1 MVMNPQDEQMN
12 KPRGGLLGLFDK
24 AMKADE
30 DTGLSP
36 LQNFA
41 AALDPL
47 ILKDLRGG
55 EGIRQQ
61 GVQRAA
67 TMSKNKTVDMLR
79 QQGRN
84 DLADAVMN
92 RTIGPKEAFSVM
104 QSEKAADTA
113 FQRQKDLAAFSA
125 GLKAPAAPKLYSE
138 FAKLNADLQAGNI
151 SKDQYNASVQSFL
164 NKNKM
169 SIRPFRDI
177 NRKKTKVVTVGSV
190 KIGGDNPISVQSMTN
205 TLTTDIEATI
215 NQINQITE
223 AGGDLVRVSCPD
235 KESTQALKKIIAP
248 KKNLSFSE
256 NFFHMCFGKVPEK
269 EIVKA
274 FDVSLILYAEH
285 SFNVST
291 FTARTITS
299 SLSDIHGAI
308 TGAIASLKGPLHGG
322 ANEEVMHMMKK
333 IKKPENA
340 LKWINNALKNK
351 EVVMG
356 FGHRV
361 YKSGDSRVPTM
372 REYFGKVAKIK
383 KDKTFEKIYD
393 IVEKVMI
400 KKKNIHPNVDYPTGP
415 TYHLMGFDTDFFTPI
430 FVISRITGW
439 SAHIME
445 QHAANKLIRPLAK
458 YKGSK
463 HRTVMQLNQ
472 R

>member
-1 MVMNPQDEQMN
+1 MSQEI
-12 KPRGGLLGLFDK
+12 KKGLLGIVV
-24 AMKADE
+24 DE
-30 DTGLSP
+30 TEVSKVMPEINSLTYRGY
-36 LQNFA
+36 A
-41 AALDPL
+41 AQDLCEYCRFEEVAYL
-47 ILKDLRGG
+47 ILNKDLPNSIQLKQFEKEERGHR
-55 EGIRQQ
+55 EL
-61 GVQRAA
+61 
-67 TMSKNKTVDMLR
+67 SKNLYEIIKHIPKKSHPMDVARTAVSAMGLEDKETSNSSPEANMRKALRIFSKT
-79 QQGRN
+79 
-84 DLADAVMN
+84 
-92 RTIGPKEAFSVM
+92 P
-104 QSEKAADTA
+104 TA
-113 FQRQKDLAAFSA
+113 LAAF
-125 GLKAPAAPKLYSE
+125 YR
-138 FAKLNADLQAGNI
+138 
-151 SKDQYNASVQSFL
+151 
-164 NKNKM
+164 
-169 SIRPFRDI
+169 IRS
-177 NRKKTKVVTVGSV
+177 G
-190 KIGGDNPISVQSMTN
+190 
-205 TLTTDIEATI
+205 
-215 NQINQITE
+215 
-223 AGGDLVRVSCPD
+223 
-235 KESTQALKKIIAP
+235 KKIIKP
-248 KKNLSFSE
+248 KKNLSFAE
-256 NFFHMCFGKVPEK
+256 NFFYMCFGKVPQK

-322 ANEEVMHMMKK
+322 ANEEVMHMMRK
-333 IKKPENA
+333 IKKPEHA

-351 EVVMG
+351 DVVMG

-400 KKKNIHPNVDYPTGP
+400 KKKNIYPNVDYPTGP

-463 HRTVMQLNQ
+463 HRKVLELNY

>member
-1 MVMNPQDEQMN
+1 MSDDI
-12 KPRGGLLGLFDK
+12 KKGLLGIIV
-24 AMKADE
+24 DE
-30 DTGLSP
+30 TEISKVMPEINSLTYRGY
-36 LQNFA
+36 A
-41 AALDPL
+41 AQDLCARCDFEEVAYL
-47 ILKDLRGG
+47 ILNKELPNKKQLK
-55 EGIRQQ
+55 EFKKELSKEI
-61 GVQRAA
+61 
-67 TMSKNKTVDMLR
+67 TLSKNLINILKQIPKNSHPMDVART
-79 QQGRN
+79 
-84 DLADAVMN
+84 AV
-92 RTIGPKEAFSVM
+92 SVM
-104 QSEKAADTA
+104 GLEDKETKDNSPKANLRKAIRIFAKTPTA
-113 FQRQKDLAAFSA
+113 LAAFYR
-125 GLKAPAAPKLYSE
+125 L
-138 FAKLNADLQAGNI
+138 
-151 SKDQYNASVQSFL
+151 
-164 NKNKM
+164 
-169 SIRPFRDI
+169 
-177 NRKKTKVVTVGSV
+177 RKG
-190 KIGGDNPISVQSMTN
+190 
-205 TLTTDIEATI
+205 
-215 NQINQITE
+215 
-223 AGGDLVRVSCPD
+223 
-235 KESTQALKKIIAP
+235 KKIIAP
-248 KKNLSFSE
+248 KKKFGFSE
-256 NFFHMCFGKVPEK
+256 NFFHMCFGKVPNK

-340 LKWINNALKNK
+340 LKWITKALKNK
-351 EVVMG
+351 DVVMG

-372 REYFGKVAKIK
+372 REYFKRVAIIK

-400 KKKNIHPNVDYPTGP
+400 KEKNIYPNVDYPTGP

-445 QHAANKLIRPLAK
+445 QHAANKLIRPLAS

-463 HRTVMQLNQ
+463 HRKVIQLNQ

>member
-1 MVMNPQDEQMN
+1 MSDDI
-12 KPRGGLLGLFDK
+12 KKGLLGIVV
-24 AMKADE
+24 DE
-30 DTGLSP
+30 TEVSKVMPEINSLTYRGY
-36 LQNFA
+36 A
-41 AALDPL
+41 AQDLCEYCRFEEVAYL
-47 ILKDLRGG
+47 ILNKDLPNSI
-55 EGIRQQ
+55 EL
-61 GVQRAA
+61 
-67 TMSKNKTVDMLR
+67 KNFER
-79 QQGRN
+79 EERN
-84 DLADAVMN
+84 NRELTKNLYEIIKHMPKRSHPMDVARTAV
-92 RTIGPKEAFSVM
+92 SVM
-104 QSEKAADTA
+104 GLEDKETIDSSPEANMRKALRIFAKAPTA
-113 FQRQKDLAAFSA
+113 LAAF
-125 GLKAPAAPKLYSE
+125 YR
-138 FAKLNADLQAGNI
+138 
-151 SKDQYNASVQSFL
+151 
-164 NKNKM
+164 
-169 SIRPFRDI
+169 IR
-177 NRKKTKVVTVGSV
+177 KG
-190 KIGGDNPISVQSMTN
+190 
-205 TLTTDIEATI
+205 
-215 NQINQITE
+215 
-223 AGGDLVRVSCPD
+223 
-235 KESTQALKKIIAP
+235 KKIIKP
-248 KKNLSFSE
+248 KKNLTFAQ
-256 NFFHMCFGKVPEK
+256 NFFYMCFGKVPQR

-322 ANEEVMHMMKK
+322 ANEEVMHMMNK

-372 REYFGKVAKIK
+372 RKYFGKVAKLK
-383 KDKTFEKIYD
+383 KDKKFEKIYD

-415 TYHLMGFDTDFFTPI
+415 AYHLMGFDTDFFTPI

-445 QHAANKLIRPLAK
+445 QHAANKLIRPLAS
-458 YKGSK
+458 YRGSK
-463 HRTVMQLNQ
+463 HRKVMQLNQ

>member
-1 MVMNPQDEQMN
+1 MSDDI
-12 KPRGGLLGLFDK
+12 KKGLLGIVV
-24 AMKADE
+24 DE
-30 DTGLSP
+30 TEISKVMPEINSLTYRGY
-36 LQNFA
+36 A
-41 AALDPL
+41 AQDLCARCDFEEVAYL
-47 ILKDLRGG
+47 ILNKELPNKKQLK
-55 EGIRQQ
+55 EFKKELSKEI
-61 GVQRAA
+61 
-67 TMSKNKTVDMLR
+67 TLSKNLINILKQIPKKSHPMDVART
-79 QQGRN
+79 
-84 DLADAVMN
+84 AV
-92 RTIGPKEAFSVM
+92 SVM
-104 QSEKAADTA
+104 GLEDKETRDNSPKANLRKAIRILAKTPTA
-113 FQRQKDLAAFSA
+113 LAAFYRLRN
-125 GLKAPAAPKLYSE
+125 GK
-138 FAKLNADLQAGNI
+138 NI
-151 SKDQYNASVQSFL
+151 
-164 NKNKM
+164 
-169 SIRPFRDI
+169 
-177 NRKKTKVVTVGSV
+177 
-190 KIGGDNPISVQSMTN
+190 IS
-205 TLTTDIEATI
+205 
-215 NQINQITE
+215 
-223 AGGDLVRVSCPD
+223 
-235 KESTQALKKIIAP
+235 P

-256 NFFHMCFGKVPEK
+256 NFFHMCFGKVPNK

-322 ANEEVMHMMKK
+322 ANEEVMHMMRK

>member
-1 MVMNPQDEQMN
+1 MSDDIKRGLMGVTVDETAISKVMPEINSLTYRGYAAQDLCARCAFEEV
-12 KPRGGLLGLFDK
+12 
-24 AMKADE
+24 AY
-30 DTGLSP
+30 
-36 LQNFA
+36 
-41 AALDPL
+41 L
-47 ILKDLRGG
+47 ILNKELPNKKQLK
-55 EGIRQQ
+55 EFKKELSSEISL
-61 GVQRAA
+61 
-67 TMSKNKTVDMLR
+67 SKNLINILKQMPKKSHPMDVARTAVSFMGLEDRETRDNSPKANLRKAIRIFAKT
-79 QQGRN
+79 
-84 DLADAVMN
+84 
-92 RTIGPKEAFSVM
+92 P
-104 QSEKAADTA
+104 TA
-113 FQRQKDLAAFSA
+113 LAAFYR
-125 GLKAPAAPKLYSE
+125 L
-138 FAKLNADLQAGNI
+138 
-151 SKDQYNASVQSFL
+151 
-164 NKNKM
+164 
-169 SIRPFRDI
+169 
-177 NRKKTKVVTVGSV
+177 RKG
-190 KIGGDNPISVQSMTN
+190 
-205 TLTTDIEATI
+205 
-215 NQINQITE
+215 
-223 AGGDLVRVSCPD
+223 
-235 KESTQALKKIIAP
+235 KKIIAP
-248 KKNLSFSE
+248 KKNLNFSE
-256 NFFHMCFGKVPEK
+256 NFFHMCFGKVPNE

-351 EVVMG
+351 DVVMG

-372 REYFGKVAKIK
+372 REYFKRVAIIK

-400 KKKNIHPNVDYPTGP
+400 KEKNIYPNVDYPTGP

-445 QHAANKLIRPLAK
+445 QHAANKLIRPLAS
-458 YKGSK
+458 YKGNK
-463 HRTVMQLNQ
+463 HRKVLQLNQ